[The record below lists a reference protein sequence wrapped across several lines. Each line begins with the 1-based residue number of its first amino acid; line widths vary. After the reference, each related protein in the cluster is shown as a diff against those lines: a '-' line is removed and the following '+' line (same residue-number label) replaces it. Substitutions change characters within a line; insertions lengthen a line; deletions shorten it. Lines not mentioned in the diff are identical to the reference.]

1 MSALSDSSDCRT
13 HHACF
18 ARRYK
23 ITNSMSPNPN
33 PPMYIGI
40 ILTSEETQQDILL
53 TFLLP
58 HQNPNEFVLAVQVM
72 NRI

>member
-1 MSALSDSSDCRT
+1 
-13 HHACF
+13 
-18 ARRYK
+18 
-23 ITNSMSPNPN
+23 MSPNPN

-72 NRI
+72 NWDIDYNEFVLAVQVMN